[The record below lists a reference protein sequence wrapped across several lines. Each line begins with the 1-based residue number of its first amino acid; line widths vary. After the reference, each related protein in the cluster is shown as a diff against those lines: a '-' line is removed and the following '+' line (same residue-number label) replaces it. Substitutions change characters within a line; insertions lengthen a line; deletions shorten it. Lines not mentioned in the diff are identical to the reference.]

1 MKIYTRAAWGAR
13 YPAGFGSRKAE
24 KLDRWLHHSAGLQ
37 LPESAPFEQDAAH
50 IRQLERT
57 GQTRFGGGISY
68 TFLIT
73 PAGRVFE
80 GTGIGRVGAHTQNRN
95 TGSAGICLVG
105 NYETHQVSGRQRQAL
120 ADLLH
125 HGVEQGWWVSPSLT
139 GGHKDVAA
147 TACPG
152 KHAYPLVS
160 GLTPAPTP
168 APAPTP
174 TPAPAPA
181 SKTVGVMA
189 AEVIAGKHGNGHSVR
204 QRSLGVSSSL
214 YAQVRAEVNRLV
226 TGKAAPGGAPRPP
239 AKSAPRPVAKSVGA
253 MASEVIAGKHGNGHE
268 TRRKSLGVSATVYAQ
283 VRAEVN
289 RRLR

>member
-13 YPAGFGSRKAE
+13 YPAGFGNRKAD

-37 LPESAPFEQDAAH
+37 LPESATFEQDAAH

-80 GTGIGRVGAHTQNRN
+80 GTGIGRVGSHTQNRN

-105 NYETHQVSGRQRQAL
+105 NYEIHQVSGRQRQAL

-125 HGVEQGWWVSPSLT
+125 HGVERGWWESPSLT

-160 GLTPAPTP
+160 GLAGAPTPAPTP
-168 APAPTP
+168 A
-174 TPAPAPA
+174 
-181 SKTVGVMA
+181 SKTVGEMA
-189 AEVIAGKHGNGHSVR
+189 AEVIAGKHGNGHIAR

-214 YAQVRAEVNRLV
+214 YALVRAEVNRLV
-226 TGKAAPGGAPRPP
+226 TGKAAPGYT
-239 AKSAPRPVAKSVGA
+239 PRPVAKSVGE